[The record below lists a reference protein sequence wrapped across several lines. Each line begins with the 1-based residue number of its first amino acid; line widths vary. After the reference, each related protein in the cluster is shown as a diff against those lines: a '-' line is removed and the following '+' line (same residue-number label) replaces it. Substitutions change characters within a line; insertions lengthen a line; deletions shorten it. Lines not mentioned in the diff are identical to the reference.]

1 MIILVALILLNLSL
15 IPVGITLIWLAVRS
29 RVDELSCN
37 ICGYDLR
44 GSLGVCKQCP
54 ECGTPLDDP
63 QMAGRKRIVHRPLL
77 ILGIVLLAIPP
88 LCDIAFVVIVLVA
101 LFSLA
106 GW

>member
-1 MIILVALILLNLSL
+1 MIIFVALILLNLSL

-44 GSLGVCKQCP
+44 GSVGSCKQCP

-63 QMAGRKRIVHRPLL
+63 QMAGRKRIVHRPPSSLRPEVGNSFVDIKAKCALPL
-77 ILGIVLLAIPP
+77 ISAT
-88 LCDIAFVVIVLVA
+88 DKYF
-101 LFSLA
+101 
-106 GW
+106 